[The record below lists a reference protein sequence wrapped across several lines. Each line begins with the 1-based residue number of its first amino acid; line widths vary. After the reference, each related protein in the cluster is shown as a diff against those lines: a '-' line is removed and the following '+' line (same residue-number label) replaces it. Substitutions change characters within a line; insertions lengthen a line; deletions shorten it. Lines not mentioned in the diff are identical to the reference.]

1 MNGPEHY
8 REAEKIL
15 ELTSLEDHY
24 RNYHLQAAQVHATL
38 ALAAAT
44 ALEDGL
50 RDALERISALEAQTP
65 QARQLQLEADLAAAD
80 LAGSGYAGDYG
91 PPVGAGRHGL
101 GCQCPYCT
109 TDEPEETAS

>member
-38 ALAAAT
+38 ALVMA
-44 ALEDGL
+44 
-50 RDALERISALEAQTP
+50 I
-65 QARQLQLEADLAAAD
+65 ADPL
-80 LAGSGYAGDYG
+80 GYGGRSDSQWTDV
-91 PPVGAGRHGL
+91 PP
-101 GCQCPYCT
+101 
-109 TDEPEETAS
+109 

>member
-1 MNGPEHY
+1 MTGPEHW

-44 ALEDGL
+44 ALPGQHPGDW
-50 RDALERISALEAQTP
+50 EREIWAFGPGPGESDVTP
-65 QARQLQLEADLAAAD
+65 
-80 LAGSGYAGDYG
+80 
-91 PPVGAGRHGL
+91 
-101 GCQCPYCT
+101 
-109 TDEPEETAS
+109 